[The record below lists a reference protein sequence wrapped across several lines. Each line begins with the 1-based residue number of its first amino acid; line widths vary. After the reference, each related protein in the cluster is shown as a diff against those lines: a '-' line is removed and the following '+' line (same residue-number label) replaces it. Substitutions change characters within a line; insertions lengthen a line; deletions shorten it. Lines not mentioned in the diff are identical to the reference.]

1 MREQML
7 IIENEPRFG
16 RELARA
22 YGRKGWE
29 VSTASSCA
37 GASRLLIEED
47 LDPLVIIAE
56 VTLPDGSALDVLAE
70 WRDRHVGGEWVF
82 VTDAGGAG
90 ESVRAMQLGA
100 YDYLERPCD
109 MERLS
114 LVVSG
119 AARSARAQ
127 RQLEDQ
133 NEAKARRYQP
143 SAFVGRSEA
152 AREIREI
159 LIRLAD
165 VPLRALILSGETGT
179 GKGLVARILHYNG
192 RRSAGPMVELNCAA
206 VPKDLLESEL
216 FGHEA
221 GAFTGA
227 KTRHRGLLEQANG
240 GSLFLD
246 EIAEMD
252 LDLQAKLLKAIED
265 HSLRR
270 VGGER
275 EIEVD
280 VQYLVASSH
289 NLKELARA
297 GQFRSDLYHRLSI
310 FELEL
315 PALRERTEDLDE
327 LVPILLEEFNVEA
340 GKRVEVVTDEAWQQL
355 RAYDW
360 PGNVRELR
368 NVIERGV
375 LFSVDATL
383 PVRWLQLGGRDR
395 EAEAVEVEGRR
406 LVIDLDHPISL
417 DSLERTV
424 IEQVLARHGNNV
436 SEAARALGVSRET
449 LRYRVQKHGIER
461 QAD

>member
-1 MREQML
+1 
-7 IIENEPRFG
+7 
-16 RELARA
+16 
-22 YGRKGWE
+22 
-29 VSTASSCA
+29 
-37 GASRLLIEED
+37 
-47 LDPLVIIAE
+47 
-56 VTLPDGSALDVLAE
+56 
-70 WRDRHVGGEWVF
+70 
-82 VTDAGGAG
+82 
-90 ESVRAMQLGA
+90 MQLGA